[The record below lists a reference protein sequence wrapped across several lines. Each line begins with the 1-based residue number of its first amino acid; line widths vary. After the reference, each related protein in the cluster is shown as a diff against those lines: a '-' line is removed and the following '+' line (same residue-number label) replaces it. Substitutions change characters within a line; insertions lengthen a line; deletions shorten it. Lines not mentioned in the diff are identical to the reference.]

1 MAILDVR
8 LELLDALTALRE
20 RVAAARFPLPLP
32 GAERARRSRDEL
44 LAQLD
49 DYLLPRVRT
58 PEAPLL
64 AVIGGST
71 GAGKSTLVNS
81 LVGRK
86 VSEAGVLRPTTRTP
100 VLVCHP
106 DDRAWFIGR
115 RVLPGLER
123 VWVPRQDA
131 PGAPDPAVGSGSGGA
146 GSAAGPR
153 TGTRA
158 GAGAGGRTGTRL
170 GAGAGGV
177 GGPGPRGDVGSGGG
191 AGAVRGPGGAGADV
205 GFVGLPADDGRSGH
219 GGGWRGGPG
228 RSRDG
233 ERAAPPD
240 TDCDPAAWGPDGNA
254 AAWGTDGESQ
264 WQADGSRWQTGASRW
279 QAGDPQWQGDGVTER
294 ASGRRPTWEA
304 GGEHDWEPGWES
316 GWDGDEAAEGE
327 APLPTLRI
335 ETDSGLPPGL
345 ALLDAPDIDSLV
357 AHNRDLAA
365 ELICAAD
372 IWVLVTTAARY
383 GDAVPWH
390 LLRSAKEY
398 DVTLATVLDRVP
410 HQMATEVAAQYGLLL
425 DREGLGE
432 VPRFTIPELP
442 ESASGS
448 GLLPVSA
455 VSGLR
460 DWLEG
465 RAADPAAR
473 QAAADRTAAGALASL
488 RPRIAAL
495 AGAAATQY
503 AAVYRLTR
511 HIETA
516 YDHAGTR
523 LRARITE
530 GELLAGDAAEHWR
543 CFPADSDGD
552 ELLDALCDGLAAL
565 LCGAVAAADE
575 RVAEQCRSTPALDHC
590 GPSGPEGE
598 QERGEAAGRI
608 GVMVRRWRR
617 CVEELAEEE
626 TRAAGRA
633 AAPDGDTE
641 RVAGLLVAALLG
653 GRRAAGADDSLA
665 ALLGEDNAHELREQ
679 CAEMLDECVERVL
692 NGERDLRLAPLDD
705 VNTGPE
711 PQMEL
716 VAAFSAVIRLD
727 KAPHRLREP
736 AGAQTPTRDFPPT
749 RTPLGL
755 HTSTQRGPQRGLLS
769 AHMER

>member
-115 RVLPGLER
+115 RVLPRLER
-123 VWVPRQDA
+123 VWVPRQDV
-131 PGAPDPAVGSGSGGA
+131 PGAPDPASAVGSSTSSGTSSGSGSGSGGV
-146 GSAAGPR
+146 GGAAGAR
-153 TGTRA
+153 TGTRADTRA
-158 GAGAGGRTGTRL
+158 GAGAGARTGTRL
-170 GAGAGGV
+170 GTGTGTGVGVGVGVGVEAGTGVGAADRAGAGLGA
-177 GGPGPRGDVGSGGG
+177 GLGAGPGARGDVSSGGG
-191 AGAVRGPGGAGADV
+191 AAGGLGSDV
-205 GFVGLPADDGRSGH
+205 GFTGLPADGKRSGH
-219 GGGWRGGPG
+219 GGGWDGG
-228 RSRDG
+228 
-233 ERAAPPD
+233 A
-240 TDCDPAAWGPDGNA
+240 
-254 AAWGTDGESQ
+254 Q
-264 WQADGSRWQTGASRW
+264 W
-279 QAGDPQWQGDGVTER
+279 P
-294 ASGRRPTWEA
+294 SGRDTA
-304 GGEHDWEPGWES
+304 WEPGRDTAWETGHQPTWES
-316 GWDGDEAAEGE
+316 GWEHGWEPEWDGDERAGGEVGGGE

-335 ETDSGLPPGL
+335 ETDSGLPRGL

-357 AHNRDLAA
+357 THNRDLAA

-410 HQMATEVAAQYGLLL
+410 HQMAAEVAAQYGLLL
-425 DREGLGE
+425 EREGLGE
-432 VPRFTIPELP
+432 APRFTIPELP
-442 ESASGS
+442 ESAGGS

-473 QAAADRTAAGALASL
+473 QAAADRTAAGTLASL

-495 AGAAATQY
+495 AGASATQY
-503 AAVYRLTR
+503 AAVYRLIR

-516 YDHAGTR
+516 YDHAGIR
-523 LRARITE
+523 LRARIAE

-543 CFPADSDGD
+543 CFPTDSDGD
-552 ELLDALCDGLAAL
+552 ELLDALSDGLAAL

-575 RVAEQCRSTPALDHC
+575 RVAEQRRATPALDHC
-590 GPSGPEGE
+590 GPSGPDGEG
-598 QERGEAAGRI
+598 ERGEAAGRI

-653 GRRAAGADDSLA
+653 GRRAAGADESLA

-716 VAAFSAVIRLD
+716 VAAFSALVRLD
-727 KAPHRLREP
+727 KASHRLREA
-736 AGAQTPTRDFPPT
+736 AGTETTVRDFPPT

-755 HTSTQRGPQRGLLS
+755 HTSTQRGPQRGLQS